1 MKLSAMRLPQRLAL
15 LFGWT
20 TALCIV
26 SPLHAADAVCLYQS
40 RSYSEGAFICVQ
52 KSLMQTCTSD
62 GTRMV
67 WRIVTD
73 SELGN
78 RCVAALTYAEPRRRW
93 LRRAHVVRQHG
104 RAGFGEMLCVQRQAL
119 LRVGRPAMLS
129 CRMRYRTPSNN

>member
-1 MKLSAMRLPQRLAL
+1 MMKLSAMHLSQRLAL
-15 LFGWT
+15 LFSWT

-93 LRRAHVVRQHG
+93 VRRAHMVRQPV
-104 RAGFGEMLCVQRQAL
+104 AAE
-119 LRVGRPAMLS
+119 PAS
-129 CRMRYRTPSNN
+129 AKCFVFNGKRYCE